1 MVKSSLIGALAGRI
15 YADDVSLRTRLM
27 EIAAGLPDVI
37 ALGRGDPD
45 FHTPPHIVAAAKA
58 AIDADQHHYTHPA
71 GLPQLRSAIAES
83 LRQENHLDYSAEE
96 ILLTAGVQEAVM
108 LCMLALVNTGD
119 EVLVPSPRFM
129 SYDDA
134 IRMCGGVSVPV
145 PTFERDNFALMPTE
159 IAARI
164 SSRSKVLMLATPNNP
179 TGAVTP
185 PSVIREIARL
195 SIEHNLIVISD
206 EIYSKL
212 IFDGSEHLSIA
223 CLPAMKARTI
233 TLNGFSKSYAM
244 TGWRV
249 GYLAAP
255 AEFVQRLIEPRHTL
269 SINTNTPAQFAALA
283 ALTGPQTAVAE
294 MRVAYEARRAYLMA
308 ALSDLGFTYG
318 HPGGGFYI
326 YTNVSSLGVSA
337 PSFCETLLREGRV
350 LILPGKMFGDNDDR
364 YVRIS
369 LLQPMARI
377 EEAVS
382 RMRQVIT
389 RYRVAT

>member
-1 MVKSSLIGALAGRI
+1 MVKTSLIGALAGRI

-27 EIAAGLPDVI
+27 EIASGLPDVI

-45 FHTPPHIVAAAKA
+45 FHTPSHIVAAAKA

-71 GLPQLRSAIAES
+71 GLPQLRSAIAEC
-83 LRQENHLDYSAEE
+83 LQLENQLDYSAEE
-96 ILLTAGVQEAVM
+96 VLVTAGVQEAVM
-108 LCMLALVNTGD
+108 LCMLALVNVGD

-223 CLPAMKARTI
+223 RLPAMKARTI